1 MANVLLQLMF
11 VSSSVAVIAIS
22 LPPPPSLS
30 MAATSC
36 LHGCDQFRSPGR
48 RRAWDSIGTS
58 VLLAIAAAPPLLCL
72 FVRLQSGRRE
82 PAMQVNPSAMHGRK
96 RDAGMIRVS

>member
-1 MANVLLQLMF
+1 MTGKIYCRRLCVLGLWVLL
-11 VSSSVAVIAIS
+11 
-22 LPPPPSLS
+22 
-30 MAATSC
+30 
-36 LHGCDQFRSPGR
+36 
-48 RRAWDSIGTS
+48 
-58 VLLAIAAAPPLLCL
+58 LLAISTAHPLLCL